1 MRAFLQYPLHPPKG
15 SSHMT
20 LRASLLRQLENPQLN
35 INQRAQLRCR
45 AARELENSGRYED
58 ARKAIGELWQR
69 IGERPKTE
77 GLERGTAAEVLL
89 RAGVLTGWIGGKQQI
104 TDAQETAKTLS
115 VRAHLPLNL

>member
-1 MRAFLQYPLHPPKG
+1 
-15 SSHMT
+15 MT